1 VLHAPLAWVAK
12 SSAQYSNWEIVMS
25 RVAKS
30 PVEVPAAVTVT
41 LNGQSLSVKGS
52 KGTLALQVHASVEVK
67 HDNNVLTFA
76 PRDGAKQSDALAGT
90 TRALVNNMVRGVT
103 QGFEKKLTLVGVGY
117 RVKAEGNTVN
127 LSVGLS
133 HPVNY
138 VLPEGVTVETPSQTE
153 IVLKGTDKQLLGQVS
168 AKIRSFRKNEP
179 YKGKGVR
186 FKDEEIRR
194 KAGKTA
200 SK

>member
-41 LNGQSLSVKGS
+41 LNGQSLSIKGS

-103 QGFEKKLTLVGVGY
+103 QGFERKLTLVGVGY

-153 IVLKGTDKQLLGQVS
+153 IVLKGTDKQLLGQV
-168 AKIRSFRKNEP
+168 AAEIRAYREPEP
-179 YKGKGVR
+179 YKGKGIR
-186 FKDEEIRR
+186 YSDEVVLR
-194 KAGKTA
+194 KEAK
-200 SK
+200 KK